1 MRALLMSNSTN
12 AGGRLLGHCQE
23 PLRELLRDVARLVFV
38 PFALADH
45 DGYTEEVRQ
54 ALSGLVD
61 VVGAHTLSLAEIE
74 TAPAYFVGGGNT
86 FRLLK
91 HLQDDGSADIIRA
104 RVARGAPYIG
114 ASAGTCIA
122 GPSMRTT
129 NDMPIVEPKTLTA
142 LGLLP
147 FHLNC
152 HYSDTPAGPRQFMG
166 ETRDERLEQFLEDN
180 DSVVVGLREGAW
192 LDVDGGTIR
201 VGGRHG
207 GKIFRRSCAPQELP
221 EEGELRAGLVR
232 SRPWPYDSLK

>member
-12 AGGRLLGHCQE
+12 AGGRLLEHAQG
-23 PLRELLRDVARLVFV
+23 PLRELLVGVSRLVFV
-38 PFALADH
+38 PFALSDH

-54 ALSGLVD
+54 ALSPLVD
-61 VVGAHTLSLAEIE
+61 VVGAHTLSLAEIK

-91 HLQDDGSADIIRA
+91 RLQDDGLADILRA
-104 RVARGAPYIG
+104 RAARGVPYIG

-122 GPSMRTT
+122 GPSVRTT
-129 NDMPIVEPKTLTA
+129 NDMPIVEPRTLSA
-142 LGLLP
+142 LGLVP

-152 HYSDTPAGPRQFMG
+152 HYFDTPAGPRQFMG
-166 ETRDERLEQFLEDN
+166 ETRDERLEQFLEEN

-192 LDVDGGTIR
+192 LDVDAEDIR

-207 GKIFRRSCAPQELP
+207 GKIFRRSRAPEELP
-221 EEGELRAGLVR
+221 EQGGLPRA
-232 SRPWPYDSLK
+232 